1 MLTSIR
7 DSFKYFIPFF
17 VVICSFVFFLYIKS
31 NTKTETHIY
40 HSISNDVNILPKQSL
55 FSEEYFKEG
64 YRAGERFR
72 YINYL
77 SQKYPD
83 LTIAYFNKSVSVK
96 SYADYIR
103 GNFSVSQAGWM
114 NLNKTM
120 FINDDFIKLKE
131 YGFEELDVVTASY
144 HYHTKFNTQ

>member
-1 MLTSIR
+1 MGTVIKDAL
-7 DSFKYFIPFF
+7 KYFMPF
-17 VVICSFVFFLYIKS
+17 VLLIILFFIYIKIKS
-31 NTKTETHIY
+31 NHKTEIITYNIPH
-40 HSISNDVNILPKQSL
+40 NDNTLPKQSL
-55 FSEEYFKEG
+55 FSERDIKEA
-64 YRAGERFR
+64 YLAGDRFR

-83 LTIAYFNKSVSVK
+83 LTITYFNKSVSVK

-144 HYHTKFNTQ
+144 HYHTKFNSQ